1 MAPRQQFNVSL
12 SPDLVRRTKHRA
24 VDDQLSLSDLVE
36 RALEAHLARPGLV
49 LAPMVHVTGT
59 GPAVDFFTA
68 LGAELRD
75 GSRDGDFARLGLGD
89 AEVTLL
95 AHPPDPEQGEGVVE
109 LNFTAVGDLAGLEER
124 VAAAGVEVV
133 RPTTD
138 EGFGRQLQ
146 LRGPD
151 GLLVKVNE
159 LDPSLYG

>member
-12 SPDLVRRTKHRA
+12 SPDLVRRVKHRA

-36 RALEAHLARPGLV
+36 RALEAHLARPDVV
-49 LAPMVHVTGT
+49 LAPMVHVAET
-59 GPAVDFFTA
+59 GPAVDFLTA
-68 LGAELRD
+68 LGAALRD

-95 AHPPDPEQGEGVVE
+95 AHPPNPEQGEGVVE
-109 LNFTAVGDLAGLEER
+109 LNFTATGDLAALEER

-159 LDPSLYG
+159 LEPALYG